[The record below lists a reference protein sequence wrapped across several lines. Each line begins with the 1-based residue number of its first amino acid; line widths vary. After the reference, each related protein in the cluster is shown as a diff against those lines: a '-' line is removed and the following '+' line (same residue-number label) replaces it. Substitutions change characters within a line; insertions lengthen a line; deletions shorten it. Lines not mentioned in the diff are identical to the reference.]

1 MVLQSVPKQVPLS
14 SRPPLKPIPERWM
27 SGMSCRPLP
36 RQDQPRTDSPALHVA
51 RRCRRAPCCAPTAIP
66 DFGNT
71 RHAPLPSPHCDPDFR
86 KPALAPPEAP
96 SETPSIQVSL
106 PIWGPP
112 LPDTTPADRRL
123 AWLSL
128 VIAAIAPF
136 ANFATVIARLAPQLY
151 VLLWMLSLG
160 GVLLSVLAIYLA
172 RHAVRR
178 IDNTQD
184 KRGLMIAQWGLILG

>member
-1 MVLQSVPKQVPLS
+1 MDQRHVMPTSPEAGSAADRFPCPSCGSSLRQAAVLCPY
-14 SRPPLKPIPERWM
+14 
-27 SGMSCRPLP
+27 
-36 RQDQPRTDSPALHVA
+36 
-51 RRCRRAPCCAPTAIP
+51 
-66 DFGNT
+66 
-71 RHAPLPSPHCDPDFR
+71 CDTDFR

-96 SETPSIQVSL
+96 SEAPSIQVSL

-172 RHAVRR
+172 RQAVRR

-184 KRGLMIAQWGLILG
+184 KRGLMIAQWGLILGWAHIAFQVVMTVLAIFLQPVNSVIEVIRP